1 MTQEE
6 KAKAYNELVG
16 EIKKAYLYAQTD
28 STKAVLEDILPEL
41 KESED
46 ERIRKALIRF
56 HKSSID
62 IDGIKGEDIISWLE
76 KQGQETM
83 KVSIWKH
90 WKDGIAGNGN
100 GEPIFLIKSGNTYTL
115 SSGLSFECDYI
126 ELSEL
131 DNLMLEKQD
140 KKDNQVKLP
149 PFTFDDILA
158 LQCCMETA
166 KNVQEDK
173 ELYKALLI
181 LHDKLYDAYELG
193 KQGVQKETLCDKCKK
208 EQPSHSCQVI
218 TALGRCYIE
227 GINKVKP
234 KFKVGDWITDGDLH
248 CKISDILDDR
258 YIVDT
263 KFKKRSAIPFR
274 RENNYHLWTIEDAKD
289 GDVLVASDGSIF
301 LFKGTIDYACIHY
314 VALATDGT
322 VVFNEGL
329 EHFWEN
335 STAVHPSTKEQRDLL
350 FQKMKDNGYEW
361 NADKKELIIEEFDIC
376 I

>member
-1 MTQEE
+1 MDNE
-6 KAKAYNELVG
+6 KKYNELVG
-16 EIKKAYLYAQTD
+16 KIKKAYLYAQTD

-41 KESED
+41 KESEG

-100 GEPIFLIKSGNTYTL
+100 GEPIFLIKNGNTYTL

-158 LQCCMETA
+158 LQYRSSSINQRTA
-166 KNVQEDK
+166 
-173 ELYKALLI
+173 
-181 LHDKLYDAYELG
+181 
-193 KQGVQKETLCDKCKK
+193 
-208 EQPSHSCQVI
+208 
-218 TALGRCYIE
+218 
-227 GINKVKP
+227 
-234 KFKVGDWITDGDLH
+234 
-248 CKISDILDDR
+248 
-258 YIVDT
+258 
-263 KFKKRSAIPFR
+263 
-274 RENNYHLWTIEDAKD
+274 
-289 GDVLVASDGSIF
+289 
-301 LFKGTIDYACIHY
+301 
-314 VALATDGT
+314 
-322 VVFNEGL
+322 
-329 EHFWEN
+329 
-335 STAVHPSTKEQRDLL
+335 
-350 FQKMKDNGYEW
+350 
-361 NADKKELIIEEFDIC
+361 
-376 I
+376 